1 MLFFNKINLFKK
13 LIITFMFI
21 PYYFSEGDY
30 SFRNISVED
39 GLAESTVKVIYESK
53 SGLIFFGTENG
64 LDVFDGYRFK
74 NYHMDSFND
83 QSILGNKVSAI
94 YEASNNLI
102 WVGTEL
108 GISIFNPQN
117 QKFSRPGSQSDSN
130 NYNIVN
136 ADIIL
141 EDINNDIWI
150 KEAGEGRL
158 FKYNIIGSKFDCI
171 TCKDENL
178 LY

>member
-1 MLFFNKINLFKK
+1 MNLLKI
-13 LIITFMFI
+13 LIITFVFTPI
-21 PYYFSEGDY
+21 YFSEGDY

-39 GLAESTVKVIYESK
+39 GLAESTVKVIHESK
-53 SGLIFFGTENG
+53 QGLILFGTENG

-94 YEASNNLI
+94 YESSSNLI

-108 GISIFNPQN
+108 GISVFDPQN
-117 QKFSRPGSQSDSN
+117 QKFSRPSSQSDLN

-136 ADIIL
+136 TEKIL
-141 EDINNDIWI
+141 EDINGNIWI
-150 KEAGEGRL
+150 KESGEGRL
-158 FKYNIIGSKFDCI
+158 FKYDTSNSIFECI
-171 TCKDENL
+171 T
-178 LY
+178 